1 MLFFRRVDHQANF
14 AWFAGLDDGW
24 LAALLEFVANTVE
37 FRLVENFEF
46 GETGGVELF
55 IVLTRERRRREVENR
70 TATMV
75 NEPNLFDNI
84 LEFVLVEFF
93 VHLVVKRFEV
103 LELLLTALMV
113 LVLEGDLLLDRVQL
127 VLVLHA
133 LIGDTIVL
141 IIEFD

>member
-1 MLFFRRVDHQANF
+1 MLFFRRVDHQANL

-84 LEFVLVEFF
+84 LQFVRVEFF

-113 LVLEGDLLLDRVQL
+113 LVLEGDLLLDGVQL

-133 LIGDTIVL
+133 LIGDAVVL